1 MPIITDYFLQA
12 ELSMACYSQLANGT
26 PDGKK
31 IGVRPRFEFD
41 DQKLALPPIF
51 VHARRLLGIRG
62 ASPIRY
68 VVAVSSRDTLIC
80 GTVITSS

>member
-31 IGVRPRFEFD
+31 IGVRPRF
-41 DQKLALPPIF
+41 
-51 VHARRLLGIRG
+51 
-62 ASPIRY
+62 
-68 VVAVSSRDTLIC
+68 
-80 GTVITSS
+80 